1 MEEFENDIKHMEEL
15 FENDIKH
22 LEELSENDMKHMKHQ
37 QELSDNDNKYLQEF
51 SKNDIKHM
59 EAIPSLEDESF
70 VHTNFEENQLF
81 FVDNTDAFTTDMV
94 FNSRAE
100 LIEWTRATGKRFGF
114 VIVIRKSEV
123 NVSRRKPRIRFAC
136 ERSGKKLASDDNWA
150 LKVINGQ
157 HNHPAAQHLEG
168 HSFARRLTKEEVN
181 MLIDMSKSEVKPKN
195 ILHTLQNR
203 DIHNVSTMK
212 TIYNARYKYK
222 VVEQAGRSQI
232 QHLMSKLNE
241 HNYIEWHRS
250 HEDIDCITDL
260 FWVHRS
266 TIELLQA
273 FPCVLI
279 MDCTYKTNK
288 YRYPLLEIVGVTSTN
303 LTFCVGFA
311 LFQFE
316 REDNYVWALE
326 KLKKIMEDK
335 MLPSVIVTDR

>member
-1 MEEFENDIKHMEEL
+1 M
-15 FENDIKH
+15 
-22 LEELSENDMKHMKHQ
+22 S
-37 QELSDNDNKYLQEF
+37 
-51 SKNDIKHM
+51 
-59 EAIPSLEDESF
+59 
-70 VHTNFEENQLF
+70 
-81 FVDNTDAFTTDMV
+81 
-94 FNSRAE
+94 
-100 LIEWTRATGKRFGF
+100 GKKE
-114 VIVIRKSEV
+114 VKS
-123 NVSRRKPRIRFAC
+123 NGKKKCNCPFLLK
-136 ERSGKKLASDDNWA
+136 GKKLASDDNWA

-181 MLIDMSKSEVKPKN
+181 MLIDLSKSEVKPKN

-250 HEDIDCITDL
+250 HEDTDCITDL

-266 TIELLQA
+266 TIELLRA

-326 KLKKIMEDK
+326 KLKTIMEDK
-335 MLPSVIVTDR
+335 MLPSVIVTDRELALMNAIRKIFPTAINLLCRWQSIKQSIFFFKV